1 MIYSYS
7 PKAERFIERKN
18 YWCPYS
24 PIDPLRNRQKIQAWV
39 LVYPITLI
47 LLLPSLALC
56 KITRTG
62 MLAQSVPTTRPNR
75 AFNRAPPSVRR
86 GVLYSALSH
95 FCQAILLETAC
106 YSAGRAFDL
115 KPLSRSLKIFRRSA
129 AAGPKALAA

>member
-1 MIYSYS
+1 MIYSYG
-7 PKAERFIERKN
+7 PKTERFIERKN
-18 YWCPYS
+18 YRCLFSPY
-24 PIDPLRNRQKIQAWV
+24 DPLRSHMKIQAWA

-62 MLAQSVPTTRPNR
+62 LPAHSVPSARSLR

-95 FCQAILLETAC
+95 FCQAILLETA
-106 YSAGRAFDL
+106 
-115 KPLSRSLKIFRRSA
+115 
-129 AAGPKALAA
+129 